1 MSLIKFFYT
10 AMTHDRHRKCIII
23 LFKKNKKGIII
34 SFQVIFFSFQH
45 KIFNILNKKAPERFG
60 GRDTLLFAKES
71 EDTIC
76 NKSPHQRV
84 EFLHCRNFHTLCR

>member
-1 MSLIKFFYT
+1 MKFFYT

-34 SFQVIFFSFQH
+34 SFSAIFFSFQN
-45 KIFNILNKKAPERFG
+45 KNRNILNKKKPPIFFG
-60 GRDTLLFAKES
+60 GRDISRFAKES
-71 EDTIC
+71 ENTIG

-84 EFLHCRNFHTLCR
+84 EFLYSRYFHTLCR

>member
-34 SFQVIFFSFQH
+34 SFSAIFFSFQY
-45 KIFNILNKKAPERFG
+45 KIFNILNKKSPRIFRGQRYITVRERNQ
-60 GRDTLLFAKES
+60 RTPSATRALTKE
-71 EDTIC
+71 
-76 NKSPHQRV
+76 
-84 EFLHCRNFHTLCR
+84 

>member
-34 SFQVIFFSFQH
+34 SFQAIFFSFQY
-45 KIFNILNKKAPERFG
+45 KIFNILNKKSPRKIRGQRYITVRERIRG
-60 GRDTLLFAKES
+60 HHRQQEPS
-71 EDTIC
+71 P
-76 NKSPHQRV
+76 KSRISP
-84 EFLHCRNFHTLCR
+84 L